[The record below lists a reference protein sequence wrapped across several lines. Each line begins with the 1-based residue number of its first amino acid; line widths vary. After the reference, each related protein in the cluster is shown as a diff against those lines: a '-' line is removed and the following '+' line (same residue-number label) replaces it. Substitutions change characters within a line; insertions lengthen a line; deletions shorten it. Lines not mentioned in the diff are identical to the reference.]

1 MGLKLFTVGYKF
13 DFCQIWEF
21 EAGVD
26 ITKHREPKKRCCHEG
41 ATSFTCGCTLT
52 LCKCV
57 QFSHAG
63 TQYSLVES
71 TKDKAVVC
79 RTLAAQDDTT
89 IFCSSC
95 FLVLCFF
102 I

>member
-1 MGLKLFTVGYKF
+1 MVLKLFTVGYKS
-13 DFCQIWEF
+13 DFCQIWGF

-26 ITKHREPKKRCCHEG
+26 ITQHREPRKRYCHEG
-41 ATSFTCGCTLT
+41 ATSFSCGCTLT
-52 LCKCV
+52 LRKCV
-57 QFSHAG
+57 QFSHAE

-71 TKDKAVVC
+71 TKDKAVVY
-79 RTLAAQDDTT
+79 RTLATQNDPI